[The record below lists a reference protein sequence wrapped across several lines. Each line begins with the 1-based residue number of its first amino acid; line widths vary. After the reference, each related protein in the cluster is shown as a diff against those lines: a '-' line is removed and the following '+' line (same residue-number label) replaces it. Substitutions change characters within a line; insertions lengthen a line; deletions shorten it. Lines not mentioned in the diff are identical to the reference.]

1 MNQKLVWA
9 ILIASS
15 LSQAAHA
22 APCRLADLRWMTGV
36 WRSGDATTR
45 SEERW
50 AAGPDDRLMGSSWEL
65 HTDRPGGSVEA
76 STIQP
81 RGDGLALVLRHFS
94 ATLDQAREEK
104 DAPMVFAV
112 ARCDASTVVFDG
124 QGPQAGEHMTYHRA
138 GGRLD
143 FVGDFIHQGQP
154 LRVELT
160 FTRAG
165 D

>member
-1 MNQKLVWA
+1 MVWKM
-9 ILIASS
+9 IAASVCAS
-15 LSQAAHA
+15 LLGQAARA
-22 APCRLADLRWMTGV
+22 APCQLADLRWMTGV
-36 WRSGDATTR
+36 WRADDATTK

-50 AAGPDDRLMGSSWEL
+50 TAGPGDRLMGSSWEL
-65 HTDRPGGSVEA
+65 HTEGPGGSVEA

-104 DAPMVFAV
+104 DAPMVFTA
-112 ARCDASTVVFDG
+112 ARCDTSTVVFDG

-138 GGRLD
+138 GDRLE
-143 FVGDFIHQGQP
+143 FTGEFIHQGQP
-154 LRVELT
+154 LRVELSFIRT
-160 FTRAG
+160 G